1 MYLINLIKEEP
12 NKERLNQP
20 SINGTRLKSKLN
32 DSNNYHSS
40 ISGREDK
47 LRQQLVLANGNI
59 RNVNVS
65 IDKFF
70 KG

>member
-12 NKERLNQP
+12 NKGRLNQQ
-20 SINGTRLKSKLN
+20 SINGTRLESKLN
-32 DSNNYHSS
+32 DSNNYHSL
-40 ISGREDK
+40 ISSREDR
-47 LRQQLVLANGNI
+47 LREQLVLANGNI